1 MDGLKVVMDTM
12 SGGSTFDDYWLRVP
26 ERQRQ
31 AFLLRTAEL
40 LHRYGTPSHRLERVM
55 VEFSETLSTPGV
67 YLYTPTAL
75 LVSFGKGD
83 QERTY
88 LRRVDAGEVDA
99 SKLGQFDEIL
109 ENVEARQLDLATALA
124 RMEAVAA
131 APPPYGVIATSV
143 ACSIACGAVAVF
155 FGAGGVEVL
164 VALAIGL
171 VLAFLEPIFAR
182 FGGESGLFPPVAGF
196 FAAAVSLSIAHWIC
210 PLDDR
215 LATLASVVVLLP
227 GLQLTVALTELA
239 MGHLSAGVARTAGAI
254 AKLLTLVVGVALAW
268 RLMGSWRDLP
278 AETLWPLPWW
288 TFGLAVI
295 AAPAAFAVLFRART
309 NQWPV
314 IFAVS
319 ILGFGASFFGAKVAG
334 GEFGSFL
341 GAFAVGCGSN
351 LYARIYNRP
360 ALIPLNPGMLIL
372 VPGSLGYR
380 SFTALVDRET
390 VAGVDFAFS
399 MLITA
404 MALVGG
410 LLASTAALSPR
421 RNL

>member
-1 MDGLKVVMDTM
+1 MVD
-12 SGGSTFDDYWLRVP
+12 SNSIPPFDDYWLKIP

-55 VEFSETLSTPGV
+55 VEFSNTLSTPGV

-75 LVSFGKGD
+75 LVSFGTGD
-83 QERTY
+83 QERTF
-88 LRRVDAGEVDA
+88 LRRVDAGEVEA
-99 SKLGQFDEIL
+99 SKLGEFDEIL
-109 ENVEARQLDLATALA
+109 EEVEARKLDLATALS
-124 RMEAVAA
+124 RMESVAA
-131 APPPYGVIATSV
+131 APAPYGFLATAAACSV
-143 ACSIACGAVAVF
+143 ACGVVAIL
-155 FGAGGVEVL
+155 FGAGGIEVL
-164 VALAIGL
+164 VALALGL
-171 VLAFLEPIFAR
+171 FLALVEPLLSKL
-182 FGGESGLFPPVAGF
+182 GVESGLFAPLAGF
-196 FAAAVSLSIAHWIC
+196 FAATVSLCIAKYIA

-268 RLMGSWRDLP
+268 RLFAQWRDIP
-278 AETLWPLPWW
+278 SEILWPLPGWAWW
-288 TFGLAVI
+288 LAVL
-295 AAPAAFAVLFRART
+295 AAPAAFAVLFRARAR
-309 NQWPV
+309 QWPV
-314 IFAVS
+314 IFIVS
-319 ILGFGASFFGAKVAG
+319 LLGFTASYFGARSAG
-334 GEFGSFL
+334 AEFGAFL

-360 ALIPLNPGMLIL
+360 ALIPLNPSMLIL

-380 SFTALVDRET
+380 SFTALLNRET
-390 VAGVDFAFS
+390 VAGIDFAFS
-399 MLITA
+399 MLVVA

-410 LLASTAALSPR
+410 LLASTAALPPR

>member
-1 MDGLKVVMDTM
+1 MDSLPPIPP
-12 SGGSTFDDYWLRVP
+12 FDDYWLKIP

-31 AFLLRTAEL
+31 AFLVRTAEL

-55 VEFSETLSTPGV
+55 VEFSNTLATPSV

-75 LVSFGKGD
+75 IVSFGTGD
-83 QERTY
+83 QERTL

-99 SKLGQFDEIL
+99 SKLIEFDEIL
-109 ENVEARQLDLATALA
+109 EDVEARRLDLTTALA
-124 RMEAVAA
+124 RMETVAA
-131 APPPYGVIATSV
+131 APPPYGWFATSAACSV
-143 ACSIACGAVAVF
+143 ACGVVAVL
-155 FGAGGVEVL
+155 FGAGAVEVL
-164 VALAIGL
+164 VALSL
-171 VLAFLEPIFAR
+171 
-182 FGGESGLFPPVAGF
+182 GLFLALVEPLLPKLGGDNGLFAPLAGF
-196 FAAAVSLSIAHWIC
+196 FAATVSLFIAHFVS

-254 AKLLTLVVGVALAW
+254 TKLLTLVVGVALAW
-268 RLMGSWRDLP
+268 RILGTWRDIP
-278 AETLWPLPWW
+278 SEILWPLPSWAWW
-288 TFGLAVI
+288 LAVF

-309 NQWPV
+309 RQWPV
-314 IFAVS
+314 IFCVS
-319 ILGFGASFFGAKVAG
+319 IVGFAASYFGAKAAG

-360 ALIPLNPGMLIL
+360 ALIPLNPSMLIL

-380 SFTALVDRET
+380 SFTALVNRET
-390 VAGVDFAFS
+390 VAGIDFAFS
-399 MLITA
+399 MLMIA
-404 MALVGG
+404 IALVGG
-410 LLASTAALSPR
+410 LLASTAALPPR

>member
-1 MDGLKVVMDTM
+1 
-12 SGGSTFDDYWLRVP
+12 
-26 ERQRQ
+26 
-31 AFLLRTAEL
+31 
-40 LHRYGTPSHRLERVM
+40 
-55 VEFSETLSTPGV
+55 
-67 YLYTPTAL
+67 
-75 LVSFGKGD
+75 
-83 QERTY
+83 
-88 LRRVDAGEVDA
+88 
-99 SKLGQFDEIL
+99 
-109 ENVEARQLDLATALA
+109 
-124 RMEAVAA
+124 
-131 APPPYGVIATSV
+131 
-143 ACSIACGAVAVF
+143 
-155 FGAGGVEVL
+155 
-164 VALAIGL
+164 
-171 VLAFLEPIFAR
+171 
-182 FGGESGLFPPVAGF
+182 
-196 FAAAVSLSIAHWIC
+196 
-210 PLDDR
+210 
-215 LATLASVVVLLP
+215 
-227 GLQLTVALTELA
+227 
-239 MGHLSAGVARTAGAI
+239 
-254 AKLLTLVVGVALAW
+254 
-268 RLMGSWRDLP
+268 
-278 AETLWPLPWW
+278 
-288 TFGLAVI
+288 LAVI

-319 ILGFGASFFGAKVAG
+319 ISGFAASFFGAKLG
-334 GEFGSFL
+334 GPEFGSFL